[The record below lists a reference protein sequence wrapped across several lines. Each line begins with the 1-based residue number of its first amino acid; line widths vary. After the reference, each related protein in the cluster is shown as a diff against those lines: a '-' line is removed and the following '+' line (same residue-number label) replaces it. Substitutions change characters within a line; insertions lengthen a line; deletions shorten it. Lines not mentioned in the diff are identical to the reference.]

1 MAGDGTRRG
10 RWRRRAIWAA
20 VAALV
25 AVAWFN
31 PDRLVGWLML
41 KDEGLHVELAP
52 DPVYEATI
60 PRYVELCATSQWRKA
75 DIGVGGPFGHAT
87 LYLKG
92 ACMDE
97 SAPFPQLRRCRRVAT
112 GVDDPEHGAGVSV
125 GRWFRNVNWIGTPSH
140 ALFYDGDLEPG
151 ERLTPA
157 HFADTVK
164 KVIDLGML
172 RGVEL
177 HDGWTREADRSL
189 GTFVAQNVLAT
200 DTALRYGRTLFCAR
214 VPVTEAGLDEV
225 IAFLNDKNRE
235 FATGAYDYNW
245 ALLSDNCVHTIRN
258 AFAAA
263 LFWPPMS
270 VGEIWVRH
278 LFNPATPANEF
289 VNLALAGGAGPW
301 ADPAA
306 IADDP
311 PRAEALFDQGWLP
324 TRPGALV
331 KVLPVHADNDLFDP
345 TFRLFAVQSPLRM
358 GATAATLDMLSDP
371 RFTDIEANLTHWA
384 AAYREAIAAREAAAR
399 GLATVRGDPLRR
411 LDRRHLDY
419 LRAERAETDRLLAA
433 VRALKAAD
441 PAPSPAPT
449 AAAGG

>member
-1 MAGDGTRRG
+1 MAEDAVKSR
-10 RWRRRAIWAA
+10 RWRRWAA
-20 VAALV
+20 GAVVAAL
-25 AVAWFN
+25 AVASWFN

-41 KDEGLHVELAP
+41 KQDGLHVELTP
-52 DPVYEATI
+52 DPVYEAAI

-92 ACMDE
+92 ACVDE
-97 SAPFPQLRRCRRVAT
+97 TAPFPQLRRCRRVAAD
-112 GVDDPEHGAGVSV
+112 VDDPEHGAGVSV
-125 GRWFRNVNWIGTPSH
+125 GRWFRNVNWIATPSH

-151 ERLTPA
+151 ERLTEA
-157 HFADTVK
+157 HFTETVRR
-164 KVIDLGML
+164 VIDLGML

-177 HDGWTREADRSL
+177 HDGWTRGEDRSL

-200 DTALRYGRTLFCAR
+200 DVALRYGRTLFCAR

-289 VNLALAGGAGPW
+289 VNLALLGGEGPW
-301 ADPAA
+301 ATPAEVA
-306 IADDP
+306 AEP
-311 PRAEALFDQGWLP
+311 PLASALFDQGWLP

-331 KVLPVHADNDLFDP
+331 KVLPVHAENDLFDP

-358 GATAATLDMLSDP
+358 GAAAATLDMLADP
-371 RFTDIEANLTHWA
+371 RFTDLEANLVHWLGRYDA
-384 AAYREAIAAREAAAR
+384 AIAERRAAQV
-399 GLATVRGDPLRR
+399 GLASVRGDPLRR
-411 LDRRHLDY
+411 LDRRHLSY
-419 LRAERAETDRLLAA
+419 LLTERDDAA
-433 VRALKAAD
+433 LQLDEVRQLK
-441 PAPSPAPT
+441 T
-449 AAAGG
+449 AQQATAQP